1 MFSVTLSIEKRIL
14 KKKYFDK
21 SKKIIRYFMIL
32 QKLLEMNI
40 KKFRK

>member
-1 MFSVTLSIEKRIL
+1 MFSITLSIEKRIL